1 MARSCSTVGR
11 HTGDVELGQR
21 PLGPVDR
28 RLERARGTRLADHL
42 GQQGIE
48 LRRRRQPEI
57 AAGIDPHTR
66 TGGLAIGGERAG
78 ALRHDPRLDREP
90 ARVSD
95 GLLVG
100 DADRREGVAG
110 GDPELRLDEVQ
121 SQDLLGDRV
130 LDLDAWI
137 AFDEEVPAALGVDQ
151 ELHRAGILV
160 SGGAREGHG
169 IGEDALAQRVV
180 EVGRGRHLDHLLVAQ
195 LDRAV
200 ALEEVHDVALA
211 VAQDLD
217 LDVARPRHDLL
228 EEDRVVAEGRLG
240 FALAAR
246 ERLVHLARRRHDA
259 HAAPA
264 AAGRRLQHHRIADRL
279 RDSPWPSALEAS
291 APGAPGTTGMPCFS
305 AKARACDLVAEQR
318 EGGGRGTDEAQALG
332 PAALG
337 EFGILREE
345 AVAGMDAVGA
355 ALLGRRD
362 DRLDVEIGAQRIGD
376 VLADLAGLVR
386 QLRMQR
392 LRIRRREHGDRF
404 DPERRRRPGDAN
416 GDLAAVGDQHAF
428 EHRRFPSS
436 FFAGLECQLSRV
448 EHKRA

>member
-1 MARSCSTVGR
+1 MGQDGAQLRDVGR
-11 HTGDVELGQR
+11 HAGDVELGQR
-21 PLGPVDR
+21 ALGPVDR
-28 RLERARGTRLADHL
+28 QLERARGTRLADHL
-42 GQQGIE
+42 GEQGIE

-57 AAGIDPHTR
+57 AAGIDPHAR
-66 TGGLAIGGERAG
+66 AGRLAIGGERAG

-90 ARVSD
+90 ARLSD

-100 DADRREGVAG
+100 EADRRERVAG

-121 SQDLLGDRV
+121 PHDLLGDRV
-130 LDLDAWI
+130 LDLDARI
-137 AFDEEVPAALGVDQ
+137 ALDEEVPAARGIDQ

-160 SGGAREGHG
+160 GGGAGERHG

-246 ERLVHLARRRHDA
+246 ERLVHLRGVRHDA

-279 RDSPWPSALEAS
+279 RDGLGLRARGERTRRAGNDGNALLLGE
-291 APGAPGTTGMPCFS
+291 GAGL
-305 AKARACDLVAEQR
+305 DLVAEQR
-318 EGGGRGTDEAQALG
+318 EGGGRGSDEAQALG

-337 EFGILREE
+337 EFGILRQE

-355 ALLGRRD
+355 ALLGGRD
-362 DRLDVEIGAQRIGD
+362 DGLDVEIGAQRIGD

-386 QLRMQR
+386 ELRVQR
-392 LRIRRREHGDRF
+392 LRVRRREHGDRF

-416 GDLAAVGDQHAF
+416 GYFAAVGNQHAL
-428 EHRRFPSS
+428 EHRRFPSLCNPLPNNTS
-436 FFAGLECQLSRV
+436 P
-448 EHKRA
+448 